1 MADQQPPLPE
11 AAARPPP
18 RNNNNNNNDHLP
30 LQQEEQPAQFN
41 FPVKKLLLTACL
53 GGVALLLGA
62 VIAVVQ
68 LRINQAHQLLLRK
81 SQDPLMMASS
91 SSSSSSSSSTKFK
104 DGAAS
109 THVPSHPS
117 TTDQYAFHA
126 QPPALPATG
135 SGRMAAAHAYW
146 NQFQGIAPGSEE
158 DVSWH
163 PLAYH
168 HQERGPSSSVFGD
181 EDYDYDVTDK
191 DKEDK
196 SSSSSSSSDNS
207 EEEQQQR
214 QQQKQ
219 QQRADAKFFAL
230 QQAAQLGHPQAQYV
244 YANALASGVLPLQHN
259 RQFHNHNHLQDYQN
273 HYHHLEVADDFLHAH
288 TKQQQEAW
296 LYWHM
301 AAQSGH
307 IEAAMAL
314 AHRYETLWEKE
325 TASLKTKSGSKHSKE
340 NNDKKSKSS
349 QHQQQPAEPSF
360 TCSDVLPYYQAAAHG
375 IMDQLE
381 VHPHSRAKVLPPTE
395 KHLLYQ
401 VHLHG
406 GTSSQ
411 LDWHNK
417 PDESLDAI
425 QFYHFKATRAVDP
438 DANAAMTL
446 ATLYHYGY
454 RGVAQ
459 NLTLALQYYDVA
471 AQAGSWEAA
480 GVAGWFHIFGLG
492 MHGHERDL
500 FQALKYFRMGILPG
514 GLEGCQARYARKK
527 KFKQQQQLKTQKQQ
541 QSQESQ
547 EEQEALMVQC
557 EPNCLNGMGLLQ
569 VFGVP
574 MSVDVDL
581 DEAIEYFTLAKD
593 MGHGDA
599 AYNLAMVTLGW
610 KSNYIPLD
618 EAMAKHAK
626 DQEQREKLENDEEF
640 VMEGNSVKD
649 KYGVTH
655 LQYPEFMEDPVT
667 MKAGPSQLDMQH
679 AVQYLMIAV
688 QKGHLQARHRLALLY
703 DTGVL
708 SSPDAGSTG
717 ISTRRGRSKSGSST
731 EILPQDCEKA
741 LKHYK
746 WITEQASLDVLHRLR
761 RAYKDYIAGDLES
774 SLIQYMGIAELGNE
788 RAQVNAAFLLEQGT
802 CLGLS
807 HTDCHK
813 ASVRYW
819 KAAAAVGNAEACLRV
834 GDFYY
839 YGKLRPP
846 QDPIASMWDRPFGWS
861 QYLIFPER
869 HLPSLMKTV
878 SEQVLD
884 LVQSYLEP
892 PESDD
897 VKPTLSENS
906 DEHVIADTG
915 DSTEGGTCTAT
926 DEAAGT
932 CAANLVGEAA
942 NGGTAARREEDE
954 RDLKMA
960 AHYYRIAAENHASP
974 RANFNLAFLHEWGLG
989 LTQDFPLAKRHYDL
1003 AASAVAASREADLA
1017 VQIALWTLALHEHV
1031 VRIKMLWEDYW
1042 AIGEG
1047 EEGETGAHSNI
1058 LEAVP
1063 RVITNII
1070 AGKPVPGGPIESNDG
1085 DAPFG
1090 HDRRVRKT
1098 KMDIIMAHLWTWESL
1113 LILFLTIVLWIL
1125 LQRRRQRTRR

>member
-18 RNNNNNNNDHLP
+18 RNNNNDHAH
-30 LQQEEQPAQFN
+30 LQQEDQPPQYN
-41 FPVKKLLLTACL
+41 FPVQKLLITACL
-53 GGVALLLGA
+53 GGVALLLGSL
-62 VIAVVQ
+62 IAVVQ
-68 LRINQAHQLLLRK
+68 IRINHAHQLLLAK
-81 SQDPLMMASS
+81 SQDLIAASS
-91 SSSSSSSSSTKFK
+91 SSSAKFK

-117 TTDQYAFHA
+117 TIDQYALHA
-126 QPPALPATG
+126 QPQALPATG
-135 SGRMAAAHAYW
+135 SGRMAAAQAYW
-146 NQFQGIAPGSEE
+146 NQFQGIAPGSDD
-158 DVSWH
+158 DVPWH
-163 PLAYH
+163 PLTY
-168 HQERGPSSSVFGD
+168 QEHGPSSSVFGD
-181 EDYDYDVTDK
+181 EDYDYDLTEK
-191 DKEDK
+191 DNESTGSGNDPKND
-196 SSSSSSSSDNS
+196 S
-207 EEEQQQR
+207 EEEQQHR

-273 HYHHLEVADDFLHAH
+273 HYNHLEVADDFLQAH

-325 TASLKTKSGSKHSKE
+325 AASLKTKSGSKHSK
-340 NNDKKSKSS
+340 DKKSKV
-349 QHQQQPAEPSF
+349 QQTAVPSF

-514 GLEGCQARYARKK
+514 GLEGCQARYTRKK

-557 EPNCLNGMGLLQ
+557 EANCLNGMGLLH

-626 DQEQREKLENDEEF
+626 DQEQREKMENDEEF
-640 VMEGNSVKD
+640 TMESTSKKD

-655 LQYPEFMEDPVT
+655 IHYPEFMEDPTT

-679 AVQYLMIAV
+679 AVQYLMVAV

-708 SSPDAGSTG
+708 STPDAISTG
-717 ISTRRGRSKSGSST
+717 ISARRARSKSGSGS

-746 WITEQASLDVLHRLR
+746 WITEQASLDVMHRLR
-761 RAYKDYIAGDLES
+761 RAYKDYIAGNLES

-846 QDPIASMWDRPFGWS
+846 QDPIASMWDRPFGWA

-878 SEQVLD
+878 FEQVLH
-884 LVQSYLEP
+884 LVQPYLKSLEG
-892 PESDD
+892 E
-897 VKPTLSENS
+897 VKPTFSKKS
-906 DEHVIADTG
+906 DDHASADTG
-915 DSTEGGTCTAT
+915 DGTEEGTCTAT
-926 DEAAGT
+926 DEDGT
-932 CAANLVGEAA
+932 CSANIVGAEEESG
-942 NGGTAARREEDE
+942 NDGTAARREEDE

-960 AHYYRIAAENHASP
+960 AHYYRIAAENHSSP

-1031 VRIKMLWEDYW
+1031 VRIKIFWEDYW
-1042 AIGEG
+1042 NIGES
-1047 EEGETGAHSNI
+1047 EGGDIGAPSNI

-1070 AGKPVPGGPIESNDG
+1070 TGKPVPGGPTVSNDG

-1098 KMDIIMAHLWTWESL
+1098 KMDIILAHLWTWESL
-1113 LILFLTIVLWIL
+1113 LILVLSIILWIL